1 MMRNNIETGCE
12 LNPEGPRI
20 ARRRGHDPFF
30 PGYRSIPKVIDLEP
44 GSSAPTIL
52 GPRSEKT
59 VSGQAELIIEDK

>member
-1 MMRNNIETGCE
+1 MRGN
-12 LNPEGPRI
+12 
-20 ARRRGHDPFF
+20 DPFF

-52 GPRSEKT
+52 APRSVKT